1 MSRDQPDIDVAI
13 IGAGIAGI
21 GLGIRLRRR
30 GDRSFA
36 IFERASQPGGT
47 WRDNT
52 YPGVACD
59 VPSHLYSYSFMPN
72 PGWSTFFAPGAEI
85 QRYLM
90 HCIDAE
96 GLDENI
102 RLNTDVAGARWDDG
116 RSLWVLESSAG
127 TVTARVLVLAAGRLS
142 SPRYPDVPG
151 IDSFPGPAFHSARWE
166 HDVDLSG
173 KRVAIVG
180 SGASSVQIVP
190 EVARIASRVSVL
202 QRSAPYVIPR
212 ENPEYTAAERSL
224 LERDPAELARVR
236 AALFWRAEEAFAQ
249 RAAEPQALD
258 AARTRALDHL
268 HAQVTDVD
276 LREKLTPGYE
286 IGCKR
291 VLISSE
297 YYPALSQPHVN
308 LEASAL
314 AAIEGDTLV
323 MANGS
328 RHEADVVV
336 FATGFHAAEQPYAAT
351 IVGRDGVTLAEHWI
365 DGMTAFAST
374 AVSGFPNMFVIN
386 GPNAAVGHNSAIY
399 MIEAQIDYV
408 LGALQYQ
415 RAEGDPVLTVTAE
428 AERSYVDLVDAL
440 SASTV
445 WMTGRCDSWYLDPRS
460 GRLTLIWP
468 DFAFAF
474 RERNA
479 RFSADAYERVARAGP
494 LGCRP

>member
-1 MSRDQPDIDVAI
+1 MSAPDIDLAI
-13 IGAGIAGI
+13 VGAGIAGI

-30 GDRSFA
+30 GDRSFV

-52 YPGVACD
+52 YPGIACD
-59 VPSHLYSYSFMPN
+59 VPSHLYSYSFRPN
-72 PGWSTFFAPGAEI
+72 PAWSRFFAPGREI
-85 QRYLM
+85 QNYLLTSS
-90 HCIDAE
+90 AEE
-96 GLDENI
+96 GLEQNI
-102 RLNTDVAGARWDDG
+102 RLDTEIAAARWDEQN
-116 RSLWVLESSAG
+116 SYWVLESTTG

-142 SPRYPDVPG
+142 SPRYPSVPG
-151 IDSFPGPAFHSARWE
+151 LDTFPGPAFHSARWD
-166 HDVDLSG
+166 HKVDLTG
-173 KRVAIVG
+173 KRVAVVG
-180 SGASSVQIVP
+180 SGASSVQIIP
-190 EVARIASRVSVL
+190 EVARVASHVSVL

-212 ENPEYTAAERSL
+212 PDSEYTCAERTL
-224 LERDPAELARVR
+224 FERDPDELARVR
-236 AALFWRAEEAFAQ
+236 AALFWRAEEAYAQ

-268 HAQVTDVD
+268 HAQVADPV
-276 LREKLTPGYE
+276 LRAKLTPSYE

-291 VLISSE
+291 VLISND
-297 YYPALSQPHVN
+297 YFPALSEPHVS

-328 RHEADVVV
+328 RHEADVVI
-336 FATGFHAAEQPYAAT
+336 FATGFHAAEQPYAET
-351 IVGRDGVTLAEHWI
+351 IVGRGGVTLAEHWSH
-365 DGMTAFAST
+365 GMTAFAST
-374 AVSGFPNMFVIN
+374 AVSGFPNMFVVN

-399 MIEAQIDYV
+399 MIEAQIDYI

-415 RAEGDPVLTVTAE
+415 RAEGDPVLAVTAE
-428 AERSYVDLVDAL
+428 AERSYVDLVDGL

-474 RERNA
+474 RERNG
-479 RFSADAYERVARAGP
+479 RFDEHAYEGVSGKIPSA
-494 LGCRP
+494 

>member
-1 MSRDQPDIDVAI
+1 MTADQPDVDLAI
-13 IGAGIAGI
+13 VGAGIAGI

-30 GDRSFA
+30 GDRSFL
-36 IFERASQPGGT
+36 IFERASQVGGT

-59 VPSHLYSYSFMPN
+59 VPSHLYSYSFRPH
-72 PGWSTFFAPGAEI
+72 PEWSRFFAPGAEI
-85 QRYLM
+85 QRYLL
-90 HCIDAE
+90 ASVAEE

-102 RLNTDVAGARWDDG
+102 RMNSDITGARWDAEQ
-116 RSLWVLESSAG
+116 SHWVLESSTG

-142 SPRYPDVPG
+142 SPRYPPVPG
-151 IDSFPGPAFHSARWE
+151 LDTFPGPSFHSARWD
-166 HDVDLSG
+166 HDVELAG
-173 KRVAIVG
+173 KRVAVVG

-190 EVARIASRVSVL
+190 EVAKVAAHVSVL

-212 ENPEYTAAERSL
+212 DNPAYTVAERAL
-224 LERDPAELARVR
+224 LERDPAELARLR
-236 AALFWRAEEAFAQ
+236 AALFWRAEEAYAQ

-258 AARTRALDHL
+258 TARARALNHL
-268 HAQVTDVD
+268 HEQVADAS
-276 LREKLTPGYE
+276 LRAKLTPRYE

-291 VLISSE
+291 VLISSD
-297 YYPALSQPHVN
+297 YYPAMVQPHVS

-323 MANGS
+323 MSNGA
-328 RHEADVVV
+328 RHQADVVI

-351 IVGRDGVTLAEHWI
+351 IMGRDGVTLAEHWAH
-365 DGMTAFAST
+365 GMTAFAST
-374 AVSGFPNMFVIN
+374 AVSGFPNMFVVN

-399 MIEAQIDYV
+399 MIEAQIDYI

-415 RAEGDPVLTVTAE
+415 RAEGDPVLAVTAE
-428 AERSYVDLVDAL
+428 AERSYVEFVDGL

-445 WMTGRCDSWYLDPRS
+445 WMTGGCDSWYLDPRS

-474 RERNA
+474 RERNG
-479 RFSADAYERVARAGP
+479 RFSADAYETVAREVQTP
-494 LGCRP
+494 

>member
-1 MSRDQPDIDVAI
+1 MTVGQPDIDLAI
-13 IGAGIAGI
+13 VGAGIAGI

-30 GDRSFA
+30 GDRSFV

-59 VPSHLYSYSFMPN
+59 VPSHLYSYSFRPN
-72 PGWSTFFAPGAEI
+72 PAWSRFFAPGREI
-85 QRYLM
+85 QSYLLDS
-90 HCIDAE
+90 CAEE

-102 RLNTDVAGARWDDG
+102 RLNTDIAGARWDAEH
-116 RSLWVLESSAG
+116 SYWVLESSAG

-142 SPRYPDVPG
+142 NPRYPSVPG
-151 IDSFPGPAFHSARWE
+151 LHTFPGPAFHSARWD

-173 KRVAIVG
+173 KRVAVVG

-190 EVARIASRVSVL
+190 EVARVASHVSVL

-212 ENPEYTAAERSL
+212 PNPVYTTAERTL
-224 LERDPAELARVR
+224 FERDPDELARVR
-236 AALFWRAEEAFAQ
+236 AAVFWRAEEAYAQ
-249 RAAEPQALD
+249 RAADPPALD
-258 AARTRALDHL
+258 AARSRALDHL
-268 HAQVTDVD
+268 HAQVADPA
-276 LREKLTPGYE
+276 LRAKLTPSYE

-291 VLISSE
+291 ILISND
-297 YYPALSQPHVN
+297 YYPALSEAHVS

-323 MANGS
+323 MGNGA
-328 RHEADVVV
+328 RHQADAVI

-351 IVGRDGVTLAEHWI
+351 IVGRDGVTLAEHWAH
-365 DGMTAFAST
+365 GMTAFAST
-374 AVSGFPNMFVIN
+374 AVSGFPNMFVVN

-399 MIEAQIDYV
+399 MIEAQIDYI

-415 RAEGDPVLTVTAE
+415 RAEGDPVLAVTAE
-428 AERSYVDLVDAL
+428 AERSYVDLVDGL

-460 GRLTLIWP
+460 GRLTLLWP

-474 RERNA
+474 RERNS
-479 RFSADAYERVARAGP
+479 RFSADAYETVSREVP
-494 LGCRP
+494 SP

>member
-1 MSRDQPDIDVAI
+1 MSLVEPDVDVAI

-30 GDRSFA
+30 GDRSFV
-36 IFERASQPGGT
+36 IFERASRPGGT

-72 PGWSTFFAPGAEI
+72 PGWSRFFAPGAEI
-85 QRYLM
+85 QGYLL
-90 HCIDAE
+90 ASAAEE
-96 GLDENI
+96 GLDEHI
-102 RLNTDVAGARWDDG
+102 RLDTDVTGARWDAG
-116 RSLWVLESSAG
+116 RDLWELESSAG

-142 SPRYPDVPG
+142 SPRYPSVPG
-151 IDSFPGPAFHSARWE
+151 IDSFPGPAFHSARWD

-180 SGASSVQIVP
+180 SGASSIQIVP

-212 ENPEYTAAERSL
+212 ANPEYTAAERSL
-224 LERDPAELARVR
+224 LERDPAELARLR
-236 AALFWRAEEAFAQ
+236 AALFWRAEEAYAQ
-249 RAAEPQALD
+249 RAAEPEALD

-268 HAQVTDVD
+268 HAQVADTS
-276 LREKLTPGYE
+276 LRERLTPHYE

-291 VLISSE
+291 VLISSD
-297 YYPALSQPHVN
+297 YYPAMIQPNVS

-314 AAIEGDTLV
+314 AAIEGNTLV
-323 MANGS
+323 MENGA
-328 RHEADVVV
+328 RHEADVVI
-336 FATGFHAAEQPYAAT
+336 FATGFHAAEQPYAQT
-351 IVGRDGVTLAEHWI
+351 IVGRGGVTLSEHWAH
-365 DGMTAFAST
+365 GMTAFAST

-399 MIEAQIDYV
+399 MIEAQIDYI

-428 AERSYVDLVDAL
+428 AEREYVDLVDGL

-474 RERNA
+474 RERNG
-479 RFSADAYERVARAGP
+479 RFDEHAYEGVSRKIPSA
-494 LGCRP
+494 

>member
-1 MSRDQPDIDVAI
+1 MSIVEPDIDVAI

-30 GDRSFA
+30 GDRSFV

-59 VPSHLYSYSFMPN
+59 VPSHLYSYSFRPN
-72 PGWSTFFAPGAEI
+72 PAWSGFFAPGHEI
-85 QRYLM
+85 QRYLL
-90 HCIDAE
+90 ASAAEE

-102 RLNTDVAGARWDDG
+102 RLNTHIAGARWDVE
-116 RSLWVLESSAG
+116 RAHWVLESSG
-127 TVTARVLVLAAGRLS
+127 GIVTARMLVLAAGRLS
-142 SPRYPDVPG
+142 NPRYPAVPG
-151 IDSFPGPAFHSARWE
+151 LDTFPGPAFHSARWD
-166 HDVDLSG
+166 HDVELSG
-173 KRVAIVG
+173 KRVAVVG

-190 EVARIASRVSVL
+190 EVARVASHLSVL

-212 ENPEYTAAERSL
+212 ANPEYTAAERTL
-224 LERDPAELARVR
+224 LDRDPAELARLR
-236 AALFWRAEEAFAQ
+236 AALFWKAEEAYAQ

-258 AARTRALDHL
+258 AARSRALDHL
-268 HAQVTDVD
+268 HAQVADTT
-276 LREKLTPGYE
+276 LRAKLTPSYE

-297 YYPALSQPHVN
+297 YYPALTQPHVS

-314 AAIEGDTLV
+314 AAVEGNTLV
-323 MANGS
+323 MANGT
-328 RHEADVVV
+328 RHDADVVI

-351 IVGRDGVTLAEHWI
+351 IVGREGVTLAEHWAH
-365 DGMTAFAST
+365 GMTAFAST

-399 MIEAQIDYV
+399 MIEAQIDYI

-415 RAEGDPVLTVTAE
+415 RAEGDRVLAVTAE
-428 AERSYVDLVDAL
+428 AERSYVELIDEL

-460 GRLTLIWP
+460 GRLTLLWP

-474 RERNA
+474 RERNG
-479 RFSADAYERVARAGP
+479 RFSADAYETVSREVP
-494 LGCRP
+494 TP